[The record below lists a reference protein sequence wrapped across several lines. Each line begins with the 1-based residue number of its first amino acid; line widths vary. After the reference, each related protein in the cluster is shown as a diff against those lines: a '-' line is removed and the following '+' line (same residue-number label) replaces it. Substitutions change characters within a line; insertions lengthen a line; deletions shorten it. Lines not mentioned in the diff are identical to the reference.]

1 MEIESILTAIP
12 FAACAAGF
20 SFWESGGIGRWK
32 RRRRKALERAEAARF
47 EGLSQGTC
55 LVPDG
60 WWTRDT
66 GEKGD
71 DGEEIHEF
79 SMCGYVKATHSHRPR
94 FENEFNLH
102 FLFFSHNIPLIK
114 EPEFIK
120 TAFDGMECKFGV
132 GFSEKELEFVIPDFQ
147 ARQVHMTP
155 YFPQDFENF
164 KLLKEAERRGCFVI
178 IKGFVYVGRIKTLDQ
193 TNVKSLAG
201 FTGFDKPHCCP
212 CVFETVV
219 KLYG

>member
-1 MEIESILTAIP
+1 MEIESVLTAIP
-12 FAACAAGF
+12 IVACSVGF
-20 SFWESGGIGRWK
+20 GWWESGGVGRWK
-32 RRRRKALERAEAARF
+32 RRRRRAFEKAEAARF
-47 EGLSQGTC
+47 EGLSKGTR

-79 SMCGYVKATHSHRPR
+79 RMCGYVKATHSHQSR

-102 FLFFSHNIPLIK
+102 FLFFSHNIPLTK
-114 EPEFIK
+114 EPEFVK
-120 TAFDGMECKFGV
+120 TAFGGMECKFGV
-132 GFSEKELEFVIPDFQ
+132 VFSKKELDLVVPDFQ

-155 YFPQDFENF
+155 YFKQDLENF
-164 KLLKEAERRGCFVI
+164 KLLKEAEKRGSFVI
-178 IKGFVYVGRIKTLDQ
+178 IEGFVYVGRIKTLNV
-193 TNVKSLAG
+193 NVKSLAG

-212 CVFETVV
+212 CIFETEV